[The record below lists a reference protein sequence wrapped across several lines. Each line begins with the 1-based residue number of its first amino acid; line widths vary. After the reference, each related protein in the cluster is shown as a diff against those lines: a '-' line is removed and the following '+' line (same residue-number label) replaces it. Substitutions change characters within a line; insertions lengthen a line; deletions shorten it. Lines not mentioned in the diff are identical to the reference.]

1 MTCIAG
7 IDSGS
12 VNPGLALISSISE
25 SVSVEDLPP
34 CNDQVDA
41 VSVACRLEQMKP
53 DMIFADVSARLL
65 QGLSS
70 TFRLGVAI
78 GIIIGVIDAL
88 RVPVQFV
95 APTVWKRHF
104 HLGREK
110 EESRAKALQPFSAQ
124 AAAFARKKDHRHAEA
139 CLLAA
144 YDLKMS
150 RSMRP
155 EALV

>member
-110 EESRAKALQPFSAQ
+110 KNPAPKPCNHSRPRPPLSRAKRITAT
-124 AAAFARKKDHRHAEA
+124 R
-139 CLLAA
+139 
-144 YDLKMS
+144 
-150 RSMRP
+150 RP
-155 EALV
+155 VFWQHTI